1 MLGMALSACVAT
13 PIPRARPAWAGEAS
27 TDVDCS
33 VWTARYSA
41 SAEPKSWRLRAARR
55 GYLCLEAAGENPRP
69 AWLASLELSLD
80 EPHSLELTERY
91 CSRATADPEDPVLA
105 QAAQRS
111 DLLTAACALG
121 VAERLKGEPQR
132 QALKRA
138 VAADPNGVRGRRA
151 MLALARQASG
161 DSDRRGWLRR
171 AIEPRRGVWSSFGHA
186 EVAGLRG
193 AADELVRVCERL
205 DDRACV
211 RFAKAR
217 LEELDR

>member
-1 MLGMALSACVAT
+1 MSTYGGSTRDHAGDGSERLCGDADS
-13 PIPRARPAWAGEAS
+13 RARPAWAGEAS

-55 GYLCLEAAGENPRP
+55 GYLCLEAAGKDPQP

-91 CSRATADPEDPVLA
+91 CSRANADPEDPVLA

-111 DLLTAACALG
+111 DLLTAACALE

-138 VAADPNGVRGRRA
+138 VAADPHGVRGRRA

-161 DSDRRGWLRR
+161 DAERRVWLRR
-171 AIEPRRGVWSSFGHA
+171 HRAAPGRLVEFWSRRIRW
-186 EVAGLRG
+186 
-193 AADELVRVCERL
+193 AA
-205 DDRACV
+205 
-211 RFAKAR
+211 
-217 LEELDR
+217 